1 MLCFGFVLTKSYL
14 CNEMQEDFDI
24 RQQQLSA
31 EKDFENALR
40 PLRFSDFSG
49 QKKVVENLEVF
60 VEAAKYRG
68 EPLDHTL
75 LHGPPGLG
83 KTTLSNIIANEL
95 GVGFKI
101 TSGPVL
107 DKPGDLAGIL
117 TSLEPNDVLFI
128 DEIHRLSPV
137 VEEYL
142 YSAMED
148 YRIDIMIDKGPSA
161 RSIQIDL
168 NPFTLVGATTRSGM
182 LTAPL
187 RARFGINMHLEYYE
201 PDTLKKIIMRS
212 ASILRVPIN
221 DDAAVEIASRSRGT
235 PRIANALLRRV
246 RDFAQVKG
254 NGSIDLKIAHV
265 ALEALNIDQ
274 YGLDE
279 IDNKILLTI
288 IDKFKGGPVGLTT
301 IGTAIGEDAGTI
313 EDVYEP
319 FLIMEGFI
327 KRTPRGRMATELA
340 YKHFGRNPYKGNIM
354 EPSLFE

>member
-1 MLCFGFVLTKSYL
+1 M
-14 CNEMQEDFDI
+14 NDDFDI
-24 RQQQLSA
+24 REERYANGSA

-40 PLRFSDFSG
+40 PLSFRDFSG
-49 QKKVVENLEVF
+49 QQKVVENLEVF

-117 TSLEPNDVLFI
+117 TSLEPRDVLFI

-168 NPFTLVGATTRSGM
+168 NPFTLVGATTRSGL

-187 RARFGINMHLEYYE
+187 RARFGINMHLEYYD
-201 PDTLKKIIMRS
+201 PKTLATIVERS
-212 ASILRVPIN
+212 AHLLGVPITE
-221 DDAAVEIASRSRGT
+221 DAALEIAGRSRGT

-254 NGSIDLKIAHV
+254 TGGIDTKITKSS
-265 ALEALNIDQ
+265 LTALNIDQ

-288 IDKFKGGPVGLTT
+288 IDKFRGGPVGVST
-301 IGTAIGEDAGTI
+301 IATAIGEDPGTV
-313 EDVYEP
+313 EEVYEP

-327 KRTPRGRMATELA
+327 KRTSRGRMATELA
-340 YKHFGRNPYKGNIM
+340 YSHFGKNPYSGNIM
-354 EPSLFE
+354 EPNLFD

>member
-1 MLCFGFVLTKSYL
+1 MDDK
-14 CNEMQEDFDI
+14 FDI
-24 RQQQLSA
+24 RRDTVTAS

-40 PLRFSDFSG
+40 PLQFSDFSG
-49 QKKVVENLEVF
+49 QQKVVENLEVF

-95 GVGFKI
+95 GVGFKL

-117 TSLEPNDVLFI
+117 TSLEPREVLFI

-168 NPFTLVGATTRSGM
+168 NPFTLVGATTRSGL

-187 RARFGINMHLEYYE
+187 RARFGINLHLEYYE
-201 PDTLKKIIMRS
+201 PETLTKIIQRS
-212 ASILRVPIN
+212 AGILRVPI
-221 DDAAVEIASRSRGT
+221 DTDAAVEIAGRSRGT

-254 NGSIDLKIAHV
+254 TGRIDVAITEV
-265 ALEALNIDQ
+265 ALTALNIDR

-279 IDNKILLTI
+279 IDNKILLMI
-288 IDKFKGGPVGLTT
+288 IDKFKGGPVGIST
-301 IGTAIGEDAGTI
+301 IATAIGEDAGTV
-313 EDVYEP
+313 EEVYEP

-327 KRTPRGRMATELA
+327 KRTPRGRMVTELA
-340 YKHFGRNPYKGNIM
+340 YTHFGRNPCNGNIM
-354 EPSLFE
+354 EPELF

>member
-1 MLCFGFVLTKSYL
+1 MM
-14 CNEMQEDFDI
+14 NEDFDI
-24 RQQQLSA
+24 REERYSGG

-40 PLRFSDFSG
+40 PLSFRDFSG
-49 QKKVVENLEVF
+49 QKKIVENLEVF

-117 TSLEPNDVLFI
+117 TSLEPRDVLFI

-168 NPFTLVGATTRSGM
+168 NPFTLVGATTRSGL

-201 PDTLKKIIMRS
+201 PETLATIIERS
-212 ASILRVPIN
+212 ANILNVPITE
-221 DDAAVEIASRSRGT
+221 DAAMEIARRSRGT

-254 NGSIDLKIAHV
+254 TGRIDTSITKIA
-265 ALEALNIDQ
+265 LTALNIDQ

-288 IDKFKGGPVGLTT
+288 IDKFRGGPVGITT
-301 IGTAIGEDAGTI
+301 IATAIGEDAGTV
-313 EDVYEP
+313 EEVYEP

-327 KRTPRGRMATELA
+327 KRTPRGRMVTELA
-340 YKHFGRNPYKGNIM
+340 YRHFGRNPYSGNIM
-354 EPSLFE
+354 EPTVFE

>member
-1 MLCFGFVLTKSYL
+1 MID
-14 CNEMQEDFDI
+14 EDFDI
-24 RQQQLSA
+24 REERYSQG

-40 PLRFSDFSG
+40 PLAFKDFSG
-49 QKKVVENLEVF
+49 QKKIVENLEVF

-117 TSLEPNDVLFI
+117 TSLEKNDVLFI

-168 NPFTLVGATTRSGM
+168 NPFTLVGATTRSGL

-201 PDTLKKIIMRS
+201 PETLQQIVERS
-212 ASILRVPIN
+212 ANILGVPITE
-221 DDAAVEIASRSRGT
+221 DAALEIAGRSRGT
-235 PRIANALLRRV
+235 PRIANALLRRL

-254 NGSIDLKIAHV
+254 NGKIDMKITKIA
-265 ALEALNIDQ
+265 LTALNIDQ

-288 IDKFKGGPVGLTT
+288 IDKFKGGPVGITT
-301 IGTAIGEDAGTI
+301 IATAVGEDAGTV
-313 EDVYEP
+313 EEVYEP

-327 KRTPRGRMATELA
+327 KRTPRGRMVTELA
-340 YKHFGRNPYKGNIM
+340 YRHFGRNPYGSNAV
-354 EPSLFE
+354 EPNLFD

>member
-1 MLCFGFVLTKSYL
+1 M
-14 CNEMQEDFDI
+14 EDKFDI
-24 RQQQLSA
+24 RKEGRSR
-31 EKDFENALR
+31 EKEFENALR
-40 PLRFSDFSG
+40 PLCFSDFSG
-49 QKKVVENLEVF
+49 QQKVVDNLRIF
-60 VEAAKYRG
+60 VDAAKYRG

-95 GVGFKI
+95 GVGFKL

-168 NPFTLVGATTRSGM
+168 APFTLVGATTRSGL

-187 RARFGINMHLEYYE
+187 RARFGINLHLEYY
-201 PDTLKKIIMRS
+201 DAGTLQKILQRS
-212 ASILRVPIN
+212 SQILGLPI
-221 DDAAVEIASRSRGT
+221 DAEAAGEIASRSRGT

-254 NGSIDLKIAHV
+254 NGRIDLQIAKI

-288 IDKFKGGPVGLTT
+288 IDKFRGGPVGIGT
-301 IGTAIGEDAGTI
+301 IATAIGEDSGTV
-313 EDVYEP
+313 EEVYEP
-319 FLIMEGFI
+319 FLIKEGFI
-327 KRTPRGRMATELA
+327 KRTPRGREVTELA
-340 YKHFGRNPYKGNIM
+340 YRHLGRPMDDRYGNPMQGT
-354 EPSLFE
+354 LFQ

>member
-1 MLCFGFVLTKSYL
+1 MK
-14 CNEMQEDFDI
+14 EDFDI
-24 RQQQLSA
+24 RREGQA
-31 EKDFENALR
+31 REKDFENALR
-40 PLRFSDFSG
+40 PLRFGDFSG
-49 QKKVVENLEVF
+49 QQKVVDNLRIF

-95 GVGFKI
+95 GVGFKL

-148 YRIDIMIDKGPSA
+148 YRIDIMIDKGPGA

-168 NPFTLVGATTRSGM
+168 APFTLVGATTRSGL

-187 RARFGINMHLEYYE
+187 RARFGINLHLEYYDA
-201 PDTLKKIIMRS
+201 DTLQTIIECS
-212 ASILRVPIN
+212 AGILGLPI
-221 DDAAVEIASRSRGT
+221 DAEAAGEIASRSRGT

-254 NGSIDLKIAHV
+254 NGRIDLPIAQI
-265 ALEALNIDQ
+265 ALEALNIDR

-288 IDKFKGGPVGLTT
+288 IDKFRGGPVGVGT
-301 IGTAIGEDAGTI
+301 IATAIGEDSGTV
-313 EDVYEP
+313 EEVYEP
-319 FLIMEGFI
+319 FLIKEGFI
-327 KRTPRGRMATELA
+327 KRTPRGREVTEMAYRHL
-340 YKHFGRNPYKGNIM
+340 GRPMDDRFAGA
-354 EPSLFE
+354 SQGTLF

>member
-1 MLCFGFVLTKSYL
+1 M
-14 CNEMQEDFDI
+14 EEDFDI
-24 RQQQLSA
+24 RQEQGRKG

-40 PLRFSDFSG
+40 PLRFGDFSG
-49 QKKVVENLEVF
+49 QQKVVENLEVF

-117 TSLEPNDVLFI
+117 TSLEPRDVLFI

-168 NPFTLVGATTRSGM
+168 NPFTLVGATTRSGL

-187 RARFGINMHLEYYE
+187 RARFGINLHLEYYGPE
-201 PDTLKKIIMRS
+201 MLQKIINRS
-212 ASILRVPIN
+212 AMILKVPID
-221 DDAAVEIASRSRGT
+221 DDAAIEIARRSRGT

-254 NGSIDLKIAHV
+254 NGRIDRDIAR
-265 ALEALNIDQ
+265 LSLSALNIDQ

-288 IDKFKGGPVGLTT
+288 IDKFRGGPVGVST
-301 IGTAIGEDAGTI
+301 IATAIGEDTGTV
-313 EDVYEP
+313 EEVYEP
-319 FLIMEGFI
+319 YLIMEGFI
-327 KRTPRGRMATELA
+327 KRTQRGRMVTPLA
-340 YKHFGRNPYKGNIM
+340 YQHLGRPMTGSNAM
-354 EPSLFE
+354 EPGLFD

>member
-1 MLCFGFVLTKSYL
+1 MIDEG
-14 CNEMQEDFDI
+14 FDI
-24 RQQQLSA
+24 REERLSQG

-40 PLRFSDFSG
+40 PLSFKDFSG
-49 QKKVVENLEVF
+49 QKKIVENLEVF

-117 TSLEPNDVLFI
+117 TSLEKNDVLFI

-168 NPFTLVGATTRSGM
+168 NPFTLVGATTRSGL

-187 RARFGINMHLEYYE
+187 RARFGINMHLEY
-201 PDTLKKIIMRS
+201 
-212 ASILRVPIN
+212 
-221 DDAAVEIASRSRGT
+221 
-235 PRIANALLRRV
+235 ALLRRV

-254 NGSIDLKIAHV
+254 DGRIDMKITKIA
-265 ALEALNIDQ
+265 LTALNIDQ

-288 IDKFKGGPVGLTT
+288 IDKFKGGPVGIST
-301 IGTAIGEDAGTI
+301 IATAVGEDAGTV
-313 EDVYEP
+313 EEVYEP

-327 KRTPRGRMATELA
+327 KRTPRGRMVTELA
-340 YKHFGRNPYKGNIM
+340 YRHFGRNPYGGNIM
-354 EPSLFE
+354 EPNLFDS